1 MKEHRIY
8 ALVLLVLTGGL
19 LLELIPPQIFSA
31 VDTTVGRSVGFLV
44 VTLIGGLLGVPEAI
58 LAGTILGLMIDH
70 SHDIAIQSTTGST
83 HTPMANSVFKDM
95 TPTYTGQVAKR
106 LGLVT
111 LDNHRNIME
120 DSVSYRIR

>member
-1 MKEHRIY
+1 MKEQRIY
-8 ALVLLVLTGGL
+8 AIVFLVLTGGL
-19 LLELIPPQIFSA
+19 LLEIIPPYVFKI
-31 VDTTVGRSVGFLV
+31 VDTTIGRSVGFLV
-44 VTLIGGLLGVPEAI
+44 VTLIGGVLGVPEAI

-70 SHDIAIQSTTGST
+70 SHDIAIQSATGST
-83 HTPMANSVFKDM
+83 HIPMANSVFKDM
-95 TPTYTGQVAKR
+95 TPTYTGHVAKR